1 MKSRK
6 TGTVT
11 FVVVRSGTAGL
22 GQWAEQSRDVVE
34 DYKTIYGEEPANPH
48 AIALSIDTNDT
59 HSTAEA
65 LFGRIAFSSR

>member
-1 MKSRK
+1 VKSRK

-11 FVVVRSGTAGL
+11 FVVVQSGTAGL
-22 GQWAEQSRDVVE
+22 GQWAGESRDVVE